1 MPAAAALVLAQ
12 HSQSAPSDGVGAGLI
27 IGAVLLV
34 LLIAAAIFFA
44 VSRTTRAS
52 RGGVAS
58 PLEERPPGEVDPVLR
73 PSASGRS
80 GQERLGPRTDPGD

>member
-1 MPAAAALVLAQ
+1 MPSASVLVLAQ

-27 IGAVLLV
+27 IGAVVLV
-34 LLIAAAIFFA
+34 LLIAAGIFFV

-58 PLEERPPGEVDPVLR
+58 PLGERPPGEVDPVLR
-73 PSASGRS
+73 PSARRRS
-80 GQERLGPRTDPGD
+80 DDGPLGPQPEPRD